1 NFALCGYPISHSA
14 LFYAIKIAALHMDG
28 FGSAAAWLFRAG
40 RRDVYYLRCAPG
52 QCGCLVAVDEWK
64 SSCGRRLGAW
74 VGHEKSVKFAKY
86 CKQRILVAISS
97 H

>member
-1 NFALCGYPISHSA
+1 
-14 LFYAIKIAALHMDG
+14 MDG

-40 RRDVYYLRCAPG
+40 SRDFYYLRCSPG
-52 QCGCLVAVDEWK
+52 QCCCLVAVNWWK
-64 SSCGRRLGAW
+64 ISRGRCLGAW